1 MNEVLLFL
9 LRSNKLLLD
18 PAKLPALLKLN
29 RKDWSLFVDE
39 FRGMIVTCPGRVGT
53 YCISHCMATSF
64 CFHFASIHINLII
77 STKLLNQDFS

>member
-39 FRGMIVTCPGRVGT
+39 FRGMIVTCPGRVRT
-53 YCISHCMATSF
+53 FILVTAWHKA
-64 CFHFASIHINLII
+64 FASI
-77 STKLLNQDFS
+77 LLPFT